1 MKFRIYD
8 FGFTVANLKI
18 NPKSLNLQSEIMV

>member
-1 MKFRIYD
+1 MKFRISD

-18 NPKSLNLQSEIMV
+18 NPKFFNLKSETIA